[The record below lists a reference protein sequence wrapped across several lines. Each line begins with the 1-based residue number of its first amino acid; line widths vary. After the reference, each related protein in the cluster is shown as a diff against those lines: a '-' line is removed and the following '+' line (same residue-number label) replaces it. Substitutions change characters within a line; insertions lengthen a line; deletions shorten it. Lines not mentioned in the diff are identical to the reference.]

1 MRKVRAIPHKGKE
14 PYFSF
19 YRMLGFYPDRIDLYQ
34 EALTHRSSSIRSNS
48 GKWVNNERL
57 EFLGDAI
64 LDAIVADILYKKFEN
79 KKEGFLTSTRSR
91 IVQRETL
98 NKIAIEIGIDKIIT
112 SSTRNLAHNT
122 NIYGDALEALIG
134 AIYLDQGY
142 RVAKSFDF
150 ETLIKQHINIDTV
163 LKSEVD
169 FKSRLIE
176 WGQKYKIDVGFEVTD
191 SSYDEQNNPIFESRV
206 IVGGMDLGSGKG
218 YSKKESHQKAAKK
231 AIKMAFA
238 KHKAESH
245 PRLSGIYAGVQFNL
259 YPCSIEHLGV
269 TMLYAAGSWQFIK
282 FLMARAKAMGWKL
295 KKCGLYDSLTGEPVL
310 HSVDEVYYLHVLGVP
325 YIEWEK
331 RSPGCEFE
339 LKSLSDPTR
348 MCKCKLVEDG
358 WEVVE

>member
-142 RVAKSFDF
+142 RVAKSFVF

-231 AIKMAFA
+231 AIKKLRNDSELLEKLFE
-238 KHKAESH
+238 KGNSESSET
-245 PRLSGIYAGVQFNL
+245 SGQEEENVQ
-259 YPCSIEHLGV
+259 IE
-269 TMLYAAGSWQFIK
+269 I
-282 FLMARAKAMGWKL
+282 
-295 KKCGLYDSLTGEPVL
+295 
-310 HSVDEVYYLHVLGVP
+310 
-325 YIEWEK
+325 
-331 RSPGCEFE
+331 
-339 LKSLSDPTR
+339 
-348 MCKCKLVEDG
+348 
-358 WEVVE
+358 

>member
-1 MRKVRAIPHKGKE
+1 MRKVRAIPRKGKE

-19 YRMLGFYPDRIDLYQ
+19 YNMLGFYPDRIDLYH
-34 EALTHRSSSIRSNS
+34 EALTHRSSSIRSKS
-48 GKWVNNERL
+48 GRWVNNERL

-98 NKIAIEIGIDKIIT
+98 NKIAVEIGLDKIIT

-142 RVAKSFDF
+142 RVAKSFVF

-163 LKSEVD
+163 LRSEVD

-176 WGQKYKIDVGFEVTD
+176 WGQKYKVEVAFEVTD
-191 SSYDEQNNPIFESRV
+191 SSYDEQNNPIFESHV
-206 IVGGMDLGSGKG
+206 MVGGFDLGSGKG

-231 AIKMAFA
+231 AIKKLRNDNELLDKLIEKEKNNASEISVSVTEE
-238 KHKAESH
+238 K
-245 PRLSGIYAGVQFNL
+245 LS
-259 YPCSIEHLGV
+259 
-269 TMLYAAGSWQFIK
+269 
-282 FLMARAKAMGWKL
+282 
-295 KKCGLYDSLTGEPVL
+295 
-310 HSVDEVYYLHVLGVP
+310 
-325 YIEWEK
+325 
-331 RSPGCEFE
+331 SPEASE
-339 LKSLSDPTR
+339 
-348 MCKCKLVEDG
+348 E
-358 WEVVE
+358 

>member
-1 MRKVRAIPHKGKE
+1 MLRKVRAIPHKGRE

-19 YRMLGFYPDRIDLYQ
+19 YKMLGFYPDKIDLYW
-34 EALTHRSSSIRSNS
+34 EALTHRSSSLRSNT
-48 GKWVNNERL
+48 GKWINNERL

-98 NKIAIEIGIDKIIT
+98 NKIAVEIGIDKIIT

-142 RVAKSFDF
+142 RVAKKFVF
-150 ETLIKQHINIDTV
+150 EILIKEHINIDSV

-176 WGQKYKIDVGFEVTD
+176 WGQKYKIDVSFEVTD
-191 SSYDEQNNPIFESRV
+191 SSYDEQNNPVFESKV
-206 IVGGMDLGSGKG
+206 IVGGMNLGSGKG

-231 AIKMAFA
+231 AIK
-238 KHKAESH
+238 KLRNNNELLEK
-245 PRLSGIYAGVQFNL
+245 
-259 YPCSIEHLGV
+259 
-269 TMLYAAGSWQFIK
+269 
-282 FLMARAKAMGWKL
+282 LMALNKNA
-295 KKCGLYDSLTGEPVL
+295 SVEIEEPGK
-310 HSVDEVYYLHVLGVP
+310 ENQP
-325 YIEWEK
+325 I
-331 RSPGCEFE
+331 
-339 LKSLSDPTR
+339 
-348 MCKCKLVEDG
+348 
-358 WEVVE
+358 

>member
-19 YRMLGFYPDRIDLYQ
+19 YKMLGFYPDRIELYQ
-34 EALTHRSSSIRSNS
+34 EALTHRSSSLRSNS

-64 LDAIVADILYKKFEN
+64 LDAIVADILYKKFDN

-142 RVAKSFDF
+142 RVAKHFVF

-176 WGQKYKIDVGFEVTD
+176 WGQKYKVEVVFEVTD

-206 IVGGMDLGSGKG
+206 LVGGIELGSGKG

-231 AIKMAFA
+231 AIKKLRNDNELLEKLLVLNKNAS
-238 KHKAESH
+238 AETAA
-245 PRLSGIYAGVQFNL
+245 LTEENL
-259 YPCSIEHLGV
+259 
-269 TMLYAAGSWQFIK
+269 A
-282 FLMARAKAMGWKL
+282 
-295 KKCGLYDSLTGEPVL
+295 
-310 HSVDEVYYLHVLGVP
+310 
-325 YIEWEK
+325 
-331 RSPGCEFE
+331 
-339 LKSLSDPTR
+339 
-348 MCKCKLVEDG
+348 VENVS
-358 WEVVE
+358 E